1 MKKTLT
7 KIFRSSNSFLK
18 GRKAGFLLFAALFC
32 STALSAQITVITDP
46 GVPSVP
52 VNTKVKITRQ
62 IVGSGIPGDVS
73 SPVSLE
79 IKSGSA
85 SETHSFS
92 QYLVQG
98 QNPINTYAFPLL
110 LTLPGYPPSVR
121 TFKVYFPNPGLTS
134 KYYPVPTAI
143 GGSTTIIPG
152 CWTPD
157 MDRGLYYDIG
167 PTNSYGYGV
176 TLTRT
181 ASAEYLLQCSKF
193 LCYICDPCPP
203 VISTMSK
210 SNTAEQNKAKLYPNP
225 SNGLSELLYT
235 ASGRETITVMVADIA
250 GRTVYGYKTDIEA
263 GAAKLPIDI
272 QTSLSGTYY
281 VNWRSSNGNS
291 GSLPLIKK

>member
-7 KIFRSSNSFLK
+7 KIFRSSNSLLK

-52 VNTKVKITRQ
+52 VSGTKVNVTRQ
-62 IVGSGIPGDVS
+62 FVGANVPGFVP

-79 IKSGSA
+79 IKSGSTP
-85 SETHSFS
+85 ETKVFTTTQTDPHI
-92 QYLVQG
+92 Y
-98 QNPINTYAFPLL
+98 TFPLL
-110 LTLPGYPPSVR
+110 FSLPGYPPAIR

-152 CWTPD
+152 CWSPD
-157 MDRGLYYDIG
+157 MDRGLFYDIG

-181 ASAEYLLQCSKF
+181 ASTEYLLQCTKF
-193 LCYICDPCPP
+193 LCNVCQPCPP

-281 VNWRSSNGNS
+281 VNWSSSNGSS